1 MGSVQA
7 EELEN
12 FFKENPYLKEAFET
26 NSPAFH
32 QDELFFSF
40 VKQFPELEEHKTSQH
55 NTYNMPLNSVVRPD
69 HLQRRYQEYLERL
82 QNLLKDE
89 IDPMAMNERGQN
101 ALMRLFENDFSVSLI
116 YEMVEEAKKG
126 NGKIPGSTSRASYFL
141 TRGKI
146 FKEGS
151 KEYEK
156 LLNQYRQSIKSLDDG
171 DAIPEVGGPIT
182 SYVFCP
188 DQHAEEVYK
197 KKLEDEILQKKLEVA
212 RVLIPKLLHAGIDI
226 DAVDHEGKTALV
238 IAEEERDTALKQAL
252 LENGANEF
260 DLKKLNPKFKYLTD
274 RTDQRNISRDVGEWF
289 SISSSISVS
298 IKNRKFGE
306 YPFAKLNEDNS
317 ISFFT
322 KKEPSGDPVF
332 EPAEHIKIIK
342 EDFVTEQL
350 CYQAKKSKFPI
361 IGGGDIL
368 EIKEGEGAA
377 SDLIEYK
384 LNLSPHDLNSI
395 LMQSQ
400 GYRGYRSSG
409 GESILSLCKN
419 FEMKDGAIMLF
430 PAFVPEGGQ
439 ELFVQAAGCQYC
451 EIPALQLM
459 RLLPNYQN
467 EIAPR
472 HEREGFSFHWLPR
485 EVEDALHLDRLD
497 LLEITHQ
504 MLSDNG
510 LVTSEDGDEDIPIT
524 LKIENGEKLKTL
536 RVVEMDDTSRN
547 FYSLYGNLAE
557 DELANLKSVEVGTEA
572 FLLAIQEHLKN
583 KTSIGVE
590 GGARLTGAKDLI
602 QEMIVARATP
612 VVLEEESPRPVVA
625 NARRSLVSRLCDSI
639 NPFKRNGS
647 NQNR

>member
-1 MGSVQA
+1 
-7 EELEN
+7 
-12 FFKENPYLKEAFET
+12 
-26 NSPAFH
+26 
-32 QDELFFSF
+32 
-40 VKQFPELEEHKTSQH
+40 
-55 NTYNMPLNSVVRPD
+55 MPLHSGVRPD
-69 HLQRRYQEYLERL
+69 RLQKSYQEYLERL
-82 QNLLKDE
+82 QNLLEDK

-126 NGKIPGSTSRASYFL
+126 GGKISGSRFGYASA
-141 TRGKI
+141 
-146 FKEGS
+146 EGGDFREGTE
-151 KEYEK
+151 EYEK
-156 LLNQYRQSIKSLDDG
+156 LLNLNQEWIKSLNDG
-171 DAIPEVGGPIT
+171 DEIPSPNIT
-182 SYVFCP
+182 FYSIFCP
-188 DQHAEEVYK
+188 DEGAEEVYK

-260 DLKKLNPKFKYLTD
+260 DLKKLNPEFKYLTD

-322 KKEPSGDPVF
+322 KKEPSGNPAL

-350 CYQAKKSKFPI
+350 RYQAKKSKFPI

-395 LMQSQ
+395 LMQSD

-451 EIPALQLM
+451 EMPALQLM

-472 HEREGFSFHWLPR
+472 HERAGFSFHWLPR
-485 EVEDALHLDRLD
+485 EVEDALHLDRSD
-497 LLEITHQ
+497 LLQITRQ